1 MSRLPRVTGRQVEAA
16 FRRLGSAPVR
26 GGPRWRHQDGRMMV
40 IHLHPTKPV
49 PLGTLRSILSLGRVS
64 VDEFREAL

>member
-1 MSRLPRVTGRQVEAA
+1 
-16 FRRLGSAPVR
+16 
-26 GGPRWRHQDGRMMV
+26 MMV